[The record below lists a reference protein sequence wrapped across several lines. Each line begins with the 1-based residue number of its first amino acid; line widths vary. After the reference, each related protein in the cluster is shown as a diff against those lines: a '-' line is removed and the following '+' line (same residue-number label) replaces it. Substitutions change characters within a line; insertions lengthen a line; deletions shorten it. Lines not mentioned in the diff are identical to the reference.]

1 MTLVAGVGD
10 TGAIPVLRAAD
21 FSRRGPYVRNGE
33 DVPHEGSIPDLYGLA
48 ADEALEEAIEDGRLR
63 WSINLMTGE
72 TVLSVR
78 TDKSNV

>member
-1 MTLVAGVGD
+1 MTLVAAVED
-10 TGAIPVLRAAD
+10 TGAIPVLKAAD
-21 FSRRGPYVRNGE
+21 FSRRGPYVRSKE

-48 ADEALEEAIEDGRLR
+48 ADEVLEEAIETGQLR

-78 TDKSNV
+78 TDESNA